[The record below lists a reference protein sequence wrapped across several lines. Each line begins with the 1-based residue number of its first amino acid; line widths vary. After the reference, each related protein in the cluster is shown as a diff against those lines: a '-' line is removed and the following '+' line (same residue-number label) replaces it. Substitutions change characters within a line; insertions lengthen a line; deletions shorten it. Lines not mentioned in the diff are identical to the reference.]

1 MYLEEDYIGTLSS
14 VLLPGVMV
22 QNCSLSVQHRS
33 CLFLYELLLGY
44 LNYHTEKQGCFKIN
58 GMSNID
64 TMYDASYFSIASS
77 TTHAK
82 TWLQQCLDIGQFI
95 RTETVVHNLTR
106 FNKIAIQGTPQMA
119 VDKEAI
125 CLSRVYSYY
134 PKCNFP
140 LFYV

>member
-1 MYLEEDYIGTLSS
+1 MASIVSKVSEKNSTEPSVYLPTS
-14 VLLPGVMV
+14 VLKSIWFQKEAYSTDQCVFVLKELIDSYSMLNG
-22 QNCSLSVQHRS
+22 SVFT
-33 CLFLYELLLGY
+33 CFL
-44 LNYHTEKQGCFKIN
+44 
-58 GMSNID
+58 
-64 TMYDASYFSIASS
+64 DASKAFDRVNHSLLFD
-77 TTHAK
+77 K
-82 TWLQQCLDIGQFI
+82 L
-95 RTETVVHNLTR
+95 

>member
-1 MYLEEDYIGTLSS
+1 MTIVTCFNFAEAFCFATGWPGASGDLEKWDGI
-14 VLLPGVMV
+14 
-22 QNCSLSVQHRS
+22 
-33 CLFLYELLLGY
+33 
-44 LNYHTEKQGCFKIN
+44 
-58 GMSNID
+58 
-64 TMYDASYFSIASS
+64 
-77 TTHAK
+77 
-82 TWLQQCLDIGQFI
+82 QFFFFF
-95 RTETVVHNLTR
+95 

>member
-1 MYLEEDYIGTLSS
+1 MVFWGRHRKSLWQKKLCCHLSQ
-14 VLLPGVMV
+14 VKP
-22 QNCSLSVQHRS
+22 
-33 CLFLYELLLGY
+33 
-44 LNYHTEKQGCFKIN
+44 
-58 GMSNID
+58 
-64 TMYDASYFSIASS
+64 YFAWTITA
-77 TTHAK
+77 
-82 TWLQQCLDIGQFI
+82 
-95 RTETVVHNLTR
+95 VVTGDGDLTR

>member
-1 MYLEEDYIGTLSS
+1 MTLTDWEEGREAYL
-14 VLLPGVMV
+14 
-22 QNCSLSVQHRS
+22 
-33 CLFLYELLLGY
+33 Y
-44 LNYHTEKQGCFKIN
+44 L
-58 GMSNID
+58 
-64 TMYDASYFSIASS
+64 
-77 TTHAK
+77 
-82 TWLQQCLDIGQFI
+82 
-95 RTETVVHNLTR
+95 LTR

>member
-1 MYLEEDYIGTLSS
+1 MLQMYI
-14 VLLPGVMV
+14 PGEV
-22 QNCSLSVQHRS
+22 
-33 CLFLYELLLGY
+33 F
-44 LNYHTEKQGCFKIN
+44 
-58 GMSNID
+58 
-64 TMYDASYFSIASS
+64 
-77 TTHAK
+77 
-82 TWLQQCLDIGQFI
+82 
-95 RTETVVHNLTR
+95 LTR